1 MIKAVSPFLKQR
13 APAKPAPSPQPAGR
27 LDFDRGAA
35 DGDRARRAEL
45 AGLLRSEHM
54 DAWRRIS
61 GNMNMNRIRDFA
73 KLMGELA
80 GQYGM
85 APLSAWADALRR
97 QADTFDIERMK
108 NTLESFPRLVDE
120 IAGAERGK
128 PEN

>member
-1 MIKAVSPFLKQR
+1 
-13 APAKPAPSPQPAGR
+13 
-27 LDFDRGAA
+27 
-35 DGDRARRAEL
+35 
-45 AGLLRSEHM
+45 M